1 MSQVIVDQNTR
12 VEISQIQDKGLT
24 LFDALFNSLVLRN
37 TLPYLPVS
45 GLLNLAA
52 TCRDLRY
59 LLHETPGV
67 FRHLDLTRVKT
78 AHFGT
83 DNTEAERSL
92 SVWRN
97 VQLSEY
103 LTEDDFYAGPLRGIF
118 STLRQRDI
126 LRDVQSLILDGLSV
140 TAELCH
146 EIINDPTYSVRML
159 SIRDVKNLNHG
170 KLRAALAYACRT
182 SRPEGAPRLKA
193 LYVFGSKEV
202 EAPKLPDS
210 CCGQNSISAD
220 WNHKSHKALSDSL
233 HSEADAWWS
242 RKGRMLSNAID
253 ADWAQ
258 CLLACQGLIAFDAVL
273 CQGPRHS
280 NSPAFGKMRLRSAC
294 NPAIATFAVGGC
306 ASCGK
311 APEGLSDAETHPSSL
326 PLLSPPPILSSSV
339 QAATTPRPG
348 HEAFAAR
355 CADCL
360 RDRFCVTCNKWWC
373 ETCYQPFGHEMT
385 MHEPS
390 VMVVEYD
397 GSWNSLDQVEPAPTM
412 AKAKVRNGLCRA
424 CTTDA
429 GSPWT

>member
-1 MSQVIVDQNTR
+1 MSQVIVHHQTR
-12 VEISQIQDKGLT
+12 VEIPQIQHKGLNI
-24 LFDALFNSLVLRN
+24 FDALYNSLVLRN

-52 TCRDLRY
+52 TCRDLRSLVY
-59 LLHETPGV
+59 ETPGV

-78 AHFGT
+78 AHFGAT
-83 DNTEAERSL
+83 KEAERSF

-118 STLRQRDI
+118 STLKQRHI
-126 LRDVQSLILDGLSV
+126 LRDVQSLVLDGLSV

-146 EIINDPTYSVRML
+146 EIINDPNYNVRML

-170 KLRAALAYACRT
+170 KLRSALAYACRN
-182 SRPEGAPRLKA
+182 SRPEGSPRLKA
-193 LYVFGSKEV
+193 LYVFGSKETATPTLS
-202 EAPKLPDS
+202 EAVCATQS
-210 CCGQNSISAD
+210 SIGAD
-220 WNHKSHKALSDSL
+220 WNQRSQDALGASCK
-233 HSEADAWWS
+233 SEADAWWS
-242 RKGRMLSNAID
+242 RKGRMLSKSID
-253 ADWAQ
+253 AHWAQ
-258 CLLACQGLIAFDAVL
+258 CLLACQGIISFDAVL
-273 CQGPRHS
+273 CQGPRHG
-280 NSPAFGKMRLRSAC
+280 NSPAFGKTHLPSAC

-311 APEGLSDAETHPSSL
+311 APEGLMDRTTHHSSL

-348 HEAFAAR
+348 QEAFAPR

-373 ETCYQPFGHEMT
+373 ETCYMPFGHGI
-385 MHEPS
+385 HEPS

-397 GSWNSLDQVEPAPTM
+397 GSWSSLDEVEPAPTM
-412 AKAKVRNGLCRA
+412 AKAKVRNGLCKA
-424 CTTDA
+424 CTIDA
-429 GSPWT
+429 GSST